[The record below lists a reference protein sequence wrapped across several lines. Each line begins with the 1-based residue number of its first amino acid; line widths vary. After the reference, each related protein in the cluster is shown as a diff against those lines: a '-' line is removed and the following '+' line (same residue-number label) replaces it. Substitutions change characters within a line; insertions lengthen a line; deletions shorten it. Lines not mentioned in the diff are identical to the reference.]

1 LSRLEASSLRIAQA
15 EARQA
20 IGLVGLIAALALLA
34 ISGAG
39 RAGTAAAVAAAGVYG
54 TVAVLV
60 LKGVAGPDGPSR
72 FGSANAVTLLRAG
85 IAALVTGLAL
95 EALATGDG
103 LLASPREM
111 GDLWAWALPAGAL
124 LALILDGIDGWLARR
139 RQIASAFGARFDI
152 EADALMVLGLSLAAF
167 ASGRAG
173 PWVLTAGALRY
184 VFLVSGALWPP
195 LAAPLPPSFRRKAI
209 CVAIGVALVIG
220 LVPAVPVA
228 AAGVLAG
235 AGVLAVVYSF
245 AVDAVW
251 LIRRQ
256 GTGETGP
263 ALTNT
268 VTCGERRTVANRSW
282 RGAV

>member
-1 LSRLEASSLRIAQA
+1 MRPEASSLSVARA
-15 EARQA
+15 EAGQA

-34 ISGAG
+34 TAGAG
-39 RAGTAAAVAAAGVYG
+39 RAGTAAAVVAAGVYA

-60 LKGVAGPDGPSR
+60 LKGVAAPDGPSR

-95 EALATGDG
+95 EALATGTG
-103 LLASPREM
+103 LLASPREI

-139 RQIASAFGARFDI
+139 RKIASAFGARFDI
-152 EADALMVLGLSLAAF
+152 EADALMVLGLSLAVF

-184 VFLVSGALWPP
+184 VFLVAGVLWPP

-209 CVAIGVALVIG
+209 CVAIGASLVVG
-220 LVPAVPVA
+220 LVPAVPGA
-228 AAGVLAG
+228 TAGVLAG

-251 LIRRQ
+251 LIRRREI
-256 GTGETGP
+256 GET
-263 ALTNT
+263 ARASDEH
-268 VTCGERRTVANRSW
+268 VTCGERRTMANRSG